1 MEIELKLLLSPAD
14 VAAFRGHP
22 LLKQWA
28 IAKPRQQQLTSVYF
42 DTPDLYFRR
51 HDAAL
56 RVRSVGPPQAST
68 APRSEGRELHA
79 VSERG
84 GQMRR
89 AGPPQASTAPSGG
102 RELHAVSERGG
113 QMRRAGP
120 PQASIAP
127 SGGRELHAVSER
139 GGQIYWVQTLKGGG
153 QVAAGLHQREEWES
167 RVDGPQ
173 PDLAA
178 LVALVGPDS
187 AWAELLAAVGLA
199 DRLVPVFTTRLRRT
213 IWQLRLVQGDEVEL
227 ALDQGEVQHGAARR
241 PVSEIELELKSG
253 DPARLYDFTLA
264 LLETVPLRVGN
275 ISKAERGYAL
285 YAPHPPAVVEAAR
298 LELATGL
305 TVEQGFQAIVG
316 NCLAQVQGNEAGIT
330 RGSDPESVHQMR
342 VGMRRLRS
350 ALRLFGDV
358 APCPDA
364 LRKEL
369 DWLAG
374 ELGAARPDDVPWTG
388 LQQAAVDVAR
398 KNRQKAAAAVR
409 SVRYARLMLSLGGWL
424 QGARWRE
431 ALAQPEQ
438 EALAAPLAR
447 FATQTLARRHGT
459 LKKRGKR
466 LHDGT
471 PQLRHRVRI
480 AAKKVRYAAEFFHS
494 LYPVKRLRPYIA
506 TLTNLQDSLGG
517 LNDASVADGLLRQL
531 TQTRPELAHSTGFVR
546 GYLSSRS
553 EREVRKLGKLWQRFA
568 RLKRVGRP

>member
-1 MEIELKLLLSPAD
+1 MEIELKLLLAPAD
-14 VAAFRGHP
+14 VAAFHGHP

-56 RVRSVGPPQAST
+56 RVRQVG
-68 APRSEGRELHA
+68 
-79 VSERG
+79 
-84 GQMRR
+84 RR
-89 AGPPQASTAPSGG
+89 
-102 RELHAVSERGG
+102 
-113 QMRRAGP
+113 
-120 PQASIAP
+120 
-127 SGGRELHAVSER
+127 
-139 GGQIYWVQTLKGGG
+139 WVQTLKGGG
-153 QVAAGLHQREEWES
+153 QVAAGLHQREEFES

-178 LVALVGPDS
+178 LIALVGPDS
-187 AWAELLAAVGLA
+187 AWAELLSAQALA
-199 DRLVPVFTTRLRRT
+199 DRLVPVFTTRFQRT
-213 IWQLRLVQGDEVEL
+213 TWQLRLQQWDEVEL
-227 ALDQGEVQHGAARR
+227 ALDQGEVQHDAARR
-241 PVSEIELELKSG
+241 PISEIELELKSG
-253 DPARLYDFTLA
+253 EPARLYDFTLA

-285 YAPHPPAVVEAAR
+285 YGPQPPAVVEAAR
-298 LELATGL
+298 LELASEL

-330 RGSDPESVHQMR
+330 QGSDPESVHQMR

-350 ALRLFGDV
+350 ALRLSGEL

-369 DWLAG
+369 DWLAS
-374 ELGAARPDDVPWTG
+374 ELGAARDWEVFAGSTLHRVAAARPDDAPWAS
-388 LQQAAVDVAR
+388 LQQAAFDVAR

-438 EALAAPLAR
+438 DALAAPLAT
-447 FATQTLARRHGT
+447 FATQILARRHGT

-466 LHDGT
+466 LHGGT
-471 PQLRHRVRI
+471 PQARHRVRI
-480 AAKKVRYAAEFFHS
+480 AAKNLRYAAEFFHS
-494 LYPVKRLRPYIA
+494 LYPAKRLRPYIA
-506 TLTNLQDSLGG
+506 TLTTLQDSLGG
-517 LNDASVADGLLRQL
+517 LNDASVADGLLRQMAH
-531 TQTRPELAHSTGFVR
+531 TRPELAPSTGVVR
-546 GYLSSRS
+546 GYLSFRS
-553 EREVRKLGKLWQRFA
+553 ERDLRKLGKLWQRFA
-568 RLKRVGRP
+568 RLKPVGKP